1 MKVSLLKLILTIIAY
16 FAKFFSDKQLI
27 DLGKAKEQLEGKER
41 TDEIKSRINVG
52 IDDPRVRQ
60 HVREKYT
67 KK

>member
-1 MKVSLLKLILTIIAY
+1 MKASLLKLILTIVAY

-27 DLGKAKEQLEGKER
+27 DLGKSKEQLESRER
-41 TDEIKSRINVG
+41 TDEIKSRIDNG
-52 IDDPRVRQ
+52 IDDPRVRN